1 MPFTKRFPAAS
12 WVWRRFASPGA
23 RRIYLAIVILLFAVT
38 AAARV
43 RTYVL
48 TRRIHSVLNGLERLR
63 IDQTT
68 ENELLRTVPYLVRGR
83 QDRPVGTSTER
94 GYYVVISNEPDRL
107 LLDRFAFER
116 PGEWLPRTWL
126 FTVADW
132 LGYRYLSFRARI
144 VLLDEKV
151 SSIAYGIAPELGF
164 PIQVNEIVAVQSV
177 HGFWSPYRR
186 SIEVT
191 SADDESPQYRIA
203 GGNDPFGDGRRGRK
217 QFLHTTYT
225 FDAPVDLT
233 SRAFRLDLSC
243 FWSLRGCRSAG
254 QLAPLT
260 WQDKQAIDAATIAR
274 LQGAG
279 PCPDKILA
287 GRVRYLLDLDLLLLE
302 ITNSR
307 TERINEEGQDL
318 DEYYSDY
325 RVVEKL
331 RGNSQRT
338 WNSVRSRDWIP
349 SPTDPTQRIFN
360 LARNTPPGPGNR
372 ELMFTNLDYYSCA
385 LIPATP
391 SALSIVR
398 GAAQAP
404 RRAEDESVSG
414 LQ

>member
-1 MPFTKRFPAAS
+1 MAVHRSGLAWISLSQFSRAN
-12 WVWRRFASPGA
+12 
-23 RRIYLAIVILLFAVT
+23 RIAGRESFQH
-38 AAARV
+38 
-43 RTYVL
+43 
-48 TRRIHSVLNGLERLR
+48 RIRNC
-63 IDQTT
+63 
-68 ENELLRTVPYLVRGR
+68 
-83 QDRPVGTSTER
+83 
-94 GYYVVISNEPDRL
+94 
-107 LLDRFAFER
+107 A
-116 PGEWLPRTWL
+116 RTW
-126 FTVADW
+126 FSHT
-132 LGYRYLSFRARI
+132 GERKRCSSECPRI
-144 VLLDEKV
+144 LE
-151 SSIAYGIAPELGF
+151 
-164 PIQVNEIVAVQSV
+164 PIS
-177 HGFWSPYRR
+177 

-325 RVVEKL
+325 RVAENL

-349 SPTDPTQRIFN
+349 SPTDLTQRIFN

-372 ELMFTNLDYYSCA
+372 ELMFTNLDFYSCA

>member
-12 WVWRRFASPGA
+12 WDWRRFTSRCA

-126 FTVADW
+126 FIVADW

-164 PIQVNEIVAVQSV
+164 PIQVNESVAVQSV

-186 SIEVT
+186 SKLPV
-191 SADDESPQYRIA
+191 P
-203 GGNDPFGDGRRGRK
+203 
-217 QFLHTTYT
+217 TT
-225 FDAPVDLT
+225 
-233 SRAFRLDLSC
+233 R
-243 FWSLRGCRSAG
+243 
-254 QLAPLT
+254 
-260 WQDKQAIDAATIAR
+260 
-274 LQGAG
+274 
-279 PCPDKILA
+279 
-287 GRVRYLLDLDLLLLE
+287 
-302 ITNSR
+302 
-307 TERINEEGQDL
+307 
-318 DEYYSDY
+318 
-325 RVVEKL
+325 
-331 RGNSQRT
+331 
-338 WNSVRSRDWIP
+338 
-349 SPTDPTQRIFN
+349 
-360 LARNTPPGPGNR
+360 
-372 ELMFTNLDYYSCA
+372 
-385 LIPATP
+385 
-391 SALSIVR
+391 ALSIES
-398 GAAQAP
+398 
-404 RRAEDESVSG
+404 RAETTPLATDVAAENSFCTRRTLSTPRSI
-414 LQ
+414 